1 MRPTYLAATVPH
13 VHRVV
18 VAGVHPPSRGVGLA
32 QLPLVVDH
40 EVAGLALRAVLHRR
54 RLPEGRHLVELT

>member
-18 VAGVHPPSRGVGLA
+18 VAGVHPPSRGVSPA

-40 EVAGLALRAVLHRR
+40 EVAGLALRAVLHR
-54 RLPEGRHLVELT
+54 